1 MNQVLQIENLHK
13 KYGRIHAVNGLS
25 MQVNQ
30 GEIFGILGP
39 NGSGKTTTL
48 GILLDVTNK
57 TSGNFLWFGQAGTH
71 KVRQKIGAIL
81 ETPCFYPYLSGFS
94 NLEVVATIK
103 QVKKERVEKV
113 LQDVGLYER
122 RHDKFRTYSLGMKQR
137 LAIAASLIPD
147 PEVLILDEPTNGLDP
162 KGIKEIRDL
171 IIQIG
176 STGKTIILASHLLNE
191 VQKVCTHF
199 AVLNFGKKIYQGS
212 VNEALGGETLYEINA
227 ENLNDLE
234 NAVAAIEWIQLLE
247 KEHNCLLVSLH
258 GGKGAAELNQSL
270 AGRGI
275 YLSHLT
281 TRKKNLENEFLE
293 ILSKSNA

>member
-1 MNQVLQIENLHK
+1 MNQVLQIEDLHK

-48 GILLDVTNK
+48 GMLLEVINK
-57 TSGNFLWFGQAGTH
+57 SSGRFSWFGQPASH
-71 KVRQKIGAIL
+71 KIRRKIGAIL
-81 ETPCFYPYLSGFS
+81 ETPCFYPYLSGHA
-94 NLEVVATIK
+94 NLEVVAAIK
-103 QVKKERVEKV
+103 GVKKQRVDLV
-113 LQDVGLYER
+113 LREVGLYDR
-122 RHDKFRTYSLGMKQR
+122 RYDKFRTYSLGMKQR
-137 LAIAASLIPD
+137 LAIAAALIPE

-171 IIQIG
+171 IIHIG
-176 STGKTIILASHLLNE
+176 STGKTIILASHLLYE

-199 AVLNFGKKIYQGS
+199 AVLNFGKKVYQGS

-227 ENLNDLE
+227 TDMKHLQT
-234 NAVAAIEWIQLLE
+234 AVTELGWINIVD
-247 KEHNCLLVSLH
+247 KELHCLVVSLPE
-258 GGKGAAELNQSL
+258 GRDATQLNQAL
-270 AGRGI
+270 AEKNI
-275 YLSHLT
+275 FLSHLA

>member
-1 MNQVLQIENLHK
+1 MNQVLQIDNLHK
-13 KYGRIHAVNGLS
+13 RYGRIHAVNGLS

-57 TSGNFLWFGQAGTH
+57 SSGDYNWFGQPGSH

-81 ETPCFYPYLSGFS
+81 ETPCFYPYLSGFA
-94 NLEVVATIK
+94 NLEVTAAIK
-103 QVKKERVEKV
+103 RVNKQRIDKV
-113 LQDVGLYER
+113 LKDVGLYDR
-122 RHDKFRTYSLGMKQR
+122 RFDKFRTYSLGMKQR
-137 LAIAASLIPD
+137 LAIAAALIPD

-212 VNEALGGETLYEINA
+212 VNEALGGETMYEINA
-227 ENLNDLE
+227 PVLQDLE
-234 NAVAAIEWIQLLE
+234 KAVNEVSWIHLVG
-247 KEHNCLLVSLH
+247 KELDCLLVSLQE
-258 GGKGAAELNQSL
+258 GKNAAQLNQVL
-270 AGRGI
+270 AEQNI
-275 YLSHLT
+275 YLSHLS